1 MWPRRCWRPWPA
13 VVTLATVLVTRGAT
27 GSPLLVQGMNQGF
40 SQQGF
45 MEADTYF
52 DTCCFLSLVV
62 SKPAPYHLL
71 RTTGANTSSIN

>member
-1 MWPRRCWRPWPA
+1 MA
-13 VVTLATVLVTRGAT
+13 VLTIATVLVTRGAT

-62 SKPAPYHLL
+62 PGS
-71 RTTGANTSSIN
+71 TGAANLPPTTFSEQQAPTLPVLISK